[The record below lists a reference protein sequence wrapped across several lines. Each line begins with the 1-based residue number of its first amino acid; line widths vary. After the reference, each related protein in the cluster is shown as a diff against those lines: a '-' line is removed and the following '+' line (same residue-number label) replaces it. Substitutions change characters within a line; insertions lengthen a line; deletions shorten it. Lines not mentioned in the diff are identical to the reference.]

1 MTETKQLYRIQPC
14 DKKSIEFEIETYQ
27 LDNQGAYLRGFTA
40 QFRYRWGVGFRE
52 MDNPVYEFEVRT
64 GISCDPVLGWGS
76 ELDDLVA
83 VWVDF
88 DGEWETEH
96 QAHVRQM
103 IEGEQQ
109 DEEGRYG
116 EAWIFDGD
124 HEFEIESDSINIY
137 GPVKID
143 IVDADGYGDAAVI
156 EENILPVS

>member
-1 MTETKQLYRIQPC
+1 MTEVETLYRITPC

-27 LDNQGAYLRGFTA
+27 LDSQGAYLKGFTA

-52 MDNPVYEFEVRT
+52 IDDAVFEYELRDGVH
-64 GISCDPVLGWGS
+64 CDPTLGWGG

-88 DGEWETEH
+88 DGEWDAEE
-96 QAHVRQM
+96 QELVRQY

-109 DEEGRYG
+109 DDEGRSG

-124 HEFEIESDSINIY
+124 HEFEIEQDFIKIY

-143 IVDADGYGDAAVI
+143 LVDAKGYGDSAVI
-156 EENILPVS
+156 KENIGTE